1 MPTITDPNVLVGLAA
16 PDDAGVYLINPDQAL
31 VATVDYFTPIVDDP
45 YAFGQIA
52 AANALSDIYAMGGR
66 PIFALSLV
74 GFPRGK
80 LPLDALGEIL
90 KGGCDKAAE
99 AGICVI
105 GGHSIDDP
113 EPKYGLAV
121 TGLVDPK
128 RIVAKGGARP
138 GDRLFLTKP
147 LGIGIISTAIKGG
160 ILEPETIERAVT
172 LMATLNRAACEAMLA
187 VGPTAGTDVTGF
199 GLLGHL
205 DEMLRA
211 GIGARVRLDRVPVLS
226 EAWDLVDKGIVPAG
240 TRRNWSHLLDNRRVD
255 FGDLTEEE
263 QLILC
268 DAQTSGG
275 LLIAVAP
282 ENAEALHG
290 ALVAAGTP
298 AAAEIGEITDEGIIR
313 VTRS

>member
-1 MPTITDPNVLVGLAA
+1 
-16 PDDAGVYLINPDQAL
+16 
-31 VATVDYFTPIVDDP
+31 
-45 YAFGQIA
+45 
-52 AANALSDIYAMGGR
+52 MGGK
-66 PIFALSLV
+66 PIYALSLV

-80 LPLDALGEIL
+80 LPLETLGRIL
-90 KGGCDKAAE
+90 QGGCEKAAE

-147 LGIGIISTAIKGG
+147 LGIGIISTGIKGNVVG
-160 ILEPETIERAVT
+160 PDVVERAIS
-172 LMATLNRAACEAMLA
+172 LMATLNRAACEAMMS

-211 GIGARVRLDRVPVLS
+211 GGVGAHIRFDSVPIIP
-226 EAWDLVDKGIVPAG
+226 EARELIEEGVCPGG
-240 TRRNWSHLLDNRRVD
+240 TRRNRTHLLENRRVD

-263 QLILC
+263 QLLLC

-275 LLIAVAP
+275 LLIAVV
-282 ENAEALHG
+282 AERADALRE

-298 AAAEIGEITDEGIIR
+298 AAAEIGEITSQGNIR